1 MAHPKPFLGINC
13 MGKKLKYNLA
23 KLLERKKLSD
33 PFARNNQMNAK
44 QRRNIWMLPVHYDNI
59 KA

>member
-33 PFARNNQMNAK
+33 PFA
-44 QRRNIWMLPVHYDNI
+44 
-59 KA
+59 